1 MLLDHSDIQT
11 KEVLNWKGFN
21 LLHFAGS
28 ACSQKLRIFLNLKEI
43 DWISHH
49 IDLIKNEQ
57 FDSWYLGINPRGLVP
72 TLVHDGDVHIES
84 NEIMQYIESVNNNV
98 ILFPNDH
105 VDEIT
110 ESLEYEDSLHIDLR
124 ILTFRF
130 IVPHKLG
137 KKDLKLLDEKENF
150 KGTIQGDL
158 DRNKQKEIDFW
169 KQHYKNGITD
179 DQVIRS
185 ANNFI
190 VALDKLEKKLSES
203 KYILNDNLSILDV
216 AWFISINRII
226 ITGFPVKYNYPNIK
240 AWFQMLSSDKRFSRE
255 VKGNMPLF
263 IIKNTL
269 GLYNFFKKRRL
280 IDIVKF

>member
-1 MLLDHSDIQT
+1 MT
-11 KEVLNWKGFN
+11 
-21 LLHFAGS
+21 
-28 ACSQKLRIFLNLKEI
+28 
-43 DWISHH
+43 
-49 IDLIKNEQ
+49 KNEQ

-72 TLVHDGDVHIES
+72 TLINNGNVYIES
-84 NEIMQYIESVNNNV
+84 NDIMQYIESVNTDV
-98 ILFPNDH
+98 VLFPNEH
-105 VDEIT
+105 INEII

-124 ILTFRF
+124 TLTFRF

-179 DQVIRS
+179 DQVIKS

-190 VALDKLEKKLSES
+190 VALDKLEKKLCEN

-226 ITGFPVKYNYPNIK
+226 IAGFPVKYNYPNIK
-240 AWFQMLSSDKRFSRE
+240 AWFQMLSDDKRFSTE
-255 VKGNMPLF
+255 VKGNMPLL
-263 IIKNTL
+263 IMKNTL

>member
-21 LLHFAGS
+21 LLHFSGS

-49 IDLIKNEQ
+49 IDLTKNEQ

-72 TLVHDGDVHIES
+72 TLVHNGNVHIES
-84 NEIMQYIESVNNNV
+84 NDIMQYIESVNTDV
-98 ILFPNDH
+98 VLFPNEH
-105 VDEIT
+105 INEII

-124 ILTFRF
+124 TLTFRF

-179 DQVIRS
+179 NQVIKS

-190 VALDKLEKKLSES
+190 VALDKLEKKLCEN

-226 ITGFPVKYNYPNIK
+226 IAGFPVKYNYPNIK

-269 GLYNFFKKRRL
+269 SLYNFFKKRRL

>member
-49 IDLIKNEQ
+49 IDLTKNEQ

-72 TLVHDGDVHIES
+72 TLVHNGNVHIES
-84 NEIMQYIESVNNNV
+84 NDIMQYIESVNTDV
-98 ILFPNDH
+98 VLFPNEYIN
-105 VDEIT
+105 EII

-124 ILTFRF
+124 TLTFRF

-137 KKDLKLLDEKENF
+137 KKDLKVLDEKENF

-179 DQVIRS
+179 DQVIKS

-190 VALDKLEKKLSES
+190 VALDKLEKKLCEN
-203 KYILNDNLSILDV
+203 KYILNDNLSILDI

-226 ITGFPVKYNYPNIK
+226 IAGFPVKYNYPNIK

>member
-49 IDLIKNEQ
+49 IDLTKNEQ

-72 TLVHDGDVHIES
+72 TLVHNGNVHIES
-84 NEIMQYIESVNNNV
+84 NDIMQYIESVNTDV
-98 ILFPNDH
+98 VLFPNEYIN
-105 VDEIT
+105 EII

-124 ILTFRF
+124 TLTFRF

-137 KKDLKLLDEKENF
+137 KKDLKLLDKKENF

-179 DQVIRS
+179 DQVIKS

-190 VALDKLEKKLSES
+190 VALDKLEKKLCEN
-203 KYILNDNLSILDV
+203 KYILNNNLSILDI

-226 ITGFPVKYNYPNIK
+226 IAGFPVKYNYPNIK

>member
-11 KEVLNWKGFN
+11 KEVLKWKGFN

-28 ACSQKLRIFLNLKEI
+28 ACSQKLRIFLNIKEI

-49 IDLIKNEQ
+49 INLTKNEQ
-57 FDSWYLGINPRGLVP
+57 FDNWYLGINPKGLVP

-263 IIKNTL
+263 IIKNIL

>member
-49 IDLIKNEQ
+49 IDLTKNEQ

-72 TLVHDGDVHIES
+72 TLVHNGNVYIES
-84 NEIMQYIESVNNNV
+84 NDIMQYIESVNTDV
-98 ILFPNDH
+98 VLFPNEH
-105 VDEIT
+105 INEII

-124 ILTFRF
+124 TLTFRF

-137 KKDLKLLDEKENF
+137 KKDLNLLNEKENF
-150 KGTIQGDL
+150 KGTIQGDV
-158 DRNKQKEIDFW
+158 DKNKQKEIDFW
-169 KQHYKNGITD
+169 KQHYKNGITN
-179 DQVIRS
+179 DQVIKS
-185 ANNFI
+185 ANNFV
-190 VALDKLEKKLSES
+190 VALDKIEKKLCES
-203 KYILNDNLSILDV
+203 KYILNNRLSILDV

-226 ITGFPVKYNYPNIK
+226 IAGFPVKNNYPNINT
-240 AWFQMLSSDKRFSRE
+240 WFQILSSDKRFSKE
-255 VKGNMPLF
+255 VKGNIPL
-263 IIKNTL
+263 IILKNIL

>member
-49 IDLIKNEQ
+49 IDLTKNEQ

-72 TLVHDGDVHIES
+72 TLVHNGNVYIES
-84 NEIMQYIESVNNNV
+84 NDIMQYIESVNTDV
-98 ILFPNDH
+98 VLFPNEYIN
-105 VDEIT
+105 EII

-124 ILTFRF
+124 TLTFRF

-137 KKDLKLLDEKENF
+137 KKDLKLLDKKENF

-179 DQVIRS
+179 DQVIKS

-190 VALDKLEKKLSES
+190 VALDKLEKKLCEN
-203 KYILNDNLSILDV
+203 KYILNDNLSILDI

-226 ITGFPVKYNYPNIK
+226 IAGFPVKYNYPNIK

>member
-49 IDLIKNEQ
+49 IDLTKNEQ

-72 TLVHDGDVHIES
+72 TLVHNGNVHIES
-84 NEIMQYIESVNNNV
+84 NDIMQYIESVNTDV
-98 ILFPNDH
+98 VLFPNEH
-105 VDEIT
+105 INEII

-124 ILTFRF
+124 TLTFRF

-150 KGTIQGDL
+150 RGTIQGDL

-179 DQVIRS
+179 DQVIKS

-190 VALDKLEKKLSES
+190 VALDKLEKKLSEN

-226 ITGFPVKYNYPNIK
+226 IAGFPVKFNYPNIK

-255 VKGNMPLF
+255 VKDNIPLF

>member
-49 IDLIKNEQ
+49 IDLTKNEQ

-72 TLVHDGDVHIES
+72 TLVHNGNVHIES
-84 NEIMQYIESVNNNV
+84 NDIMQYIESVNTDV
-98 ILFPNDH
+98 VLFPNEH
-105 VDEIT
+105 INEII

-124 ILTFRF
+124 TLTFRF

-179 DQVIRS
+179 NQVIKS

-190 VALDKLEKKLSES
+190 VALDKLEKKLCEN

-226 ITGFPVKYNYPNIK
+226 IAGFPVKYNYPNIK

>member
-49 IDLIKNEQ
+49 IDLTKNEQ

-72 TLVHDGDVHIES
+72 TLVHNGNVYIES
-84 NEIMQYIESVNNNV
+84 NDIMQYIESVNTDV
-98 ILFPNDH
+98 VLFPNEYIN
-105 VDEIT
+105 EII

-124 ILTFRF
+124 TLTFRF

-179 DQVIRS
+179 DQVIKS

-190 VALDKLEKKLSES
+190 VALDKLEKKLCEN
-203 KYILNDNLSILDV
+203 KYILNDNLSILDI

-226 ITGFPVKYNYPNIK
+226 IAGFPVKYNYPNIK

>member
-49 IDLIKNEQ
+49 IDLTKNEQ

-72 TLVHDGDVHIES
+72 TLVHNGNVYIES
-84 NEIMQYIESVNNNV
+84 NDIMQYIESVNTDV
-98 ILFPNDH
+98 VLFPNEH
-105 VDEIT
+105 INEII

-124 ILTFRF
+124 TLTFRF

-150 KGTIQGDL
+150 KGTIQGDP

-179 DQVIRS
+179 DQVIKS

-190 VALDKLEKKLSES
+190 VALDKLEKKLCEN

-226 ITGFPVKYNYPNIK
+226 IAGFPVKYNYPNIK
-240 AWFQMLSSDKRFSRE
+240 AWFQMLSSDKRFSSE

>member
-49 IDLIKNEQ
+49 IDLTKNEQ

-72 TLVHDGDVHIES
+72 TLVHNGNVHIES
-84 NEIMQYIESVNNNV
+84 NDIMQYIESVNTDV
-98 ILFPNDH
+98 VLFPNEH
-105 VDEIT
+105 INEII

-124 ILTFRF
+124 TLTFRF

-179 DQVIRS
+179 DQVIKS

-190 VALDKLEKKLSES
+190 VALDKLEKKLCEN
-203 KYILNDNLSILDV
+203 KYILNDNLSILDI

-226 ITGFPVKYNYPNIK
+226 IAGFPVKYNYPNIK

>member
-49 IDLIKNEQ
+49 IDLTKNEQ

-72 TLVHDGDVHIES
+72 TLVHNGNVYIES
-84 NEIMQYIESVNNNV
+84 NDIMQYIESVNSNV
-98 ILFPNDH
+98 VLIPNEH
-105 VDEIT
+105 MDEIV
-110 ESLEYEDSLHIDLR
+110 ESLVYEDSLHIDLR
-124 ILTFRF
+124 TLTFRF

-137 KKDLKLLDEKENF
+137 KKDLKLLNEKENF
-150 KGTIQGDL
+150 KGTIQGDV
-158 DRNKQKEIDFW
+158 DKNKQKEIDFW
-169 KQHYKNGITD
+169 KQHYKNGITN
-179 DQVIRS
+179 DQVIKS
-185 ANNFI
+185 ANNFV
-190 VALDKLEKKLSES
+190 VALDKIEKKLCES
-203 KYILNDNLSILDV
+203 KYILNNRLSILDV

-226 ITGFPVKYNYPNIK
+226 IAGFPVKNNYPNINT
-240 AWFQMLSSDKRFSRE
+240 WFQILSSDKRFSKE
-255 VKGNMPLF
+255 VKGNIPL
-263 IIKNTL
+263 IILKNIL

>member
-49 IDLIKNEQ
+49 IDLTKNEQ

-72 TLVHDGDVHIES
+72 TLVHNGNVHIES
-84 NEIMQYIESVNNNV
+84 NDIMQYIESVNTDV
-98 ILFPNDH
+98 VLFPNEH
-105 VDEIT
+105 INEII

-124 ILTFRF
+124 TLTFRF

-179 DQVIRS
+179 DQVIKS

-190 VALDKLEKKLSES
+190 VALDKLEKKLSEN
-203 KYILNDNLSILDV
+203 KYILNNNLSILDV

-226 ITGFPVKYNYPNIK
+226 IAGFPVKFNYPNIK
-240 AWFQMLSSDKRFSRE
+240 AWFQMLSSDKRFSNE

>member
-49 IDLIKNEQ
+49 IDLTKNEQ

-84 NEIMQYIESVNNNV
+84 NDIMQYVESVNNNV
-98 ILFPNDH
+98 ILFPNNH
-105 VDEIT
+105 IGEII

-124 ILTFRF
+124 TLTFRF

-179 DQVIRS
+179 DQVIKS

>member
-49 IDLIKNEQ
+49 IDLTKNEQ

-72 TLVHDGDVHIES
+72 TLVHNGNVYIES
-84 NEIMQYIESVNNNV
+84 NDIMQYIESVNTDV
-98 ILFPNDH
+98 VLFPSEHIN
-105 VDEIT
+105 EII
-110 ESLEYEDSLHIDLR
+110 ESLEYEDNLHIDLR
-124 ILTFRF
+124 TLTFRF
-130 IVPHKLG
+130 IVPHKIG

-179 DQVIRS
+179 DQVIKS

-190 VALDKLEKKLSES
+190 VALDKLEKKLCEN

-226 ITGFPVKYNYPNIK
+226 IAGFPVKYNYPNIK
-240 AWFQMLSSDKRFSRE
+240 AWFQMLSSDKRFSSE

>member
-49 IDLIKNEQ
+49 IDLTKNEQ

-72 TLVHDGDVHIES
+72 TLVHNGNVHIES
-84 NEIMQYIESVNNNV
+84 NDIMQYIESVNTDV
-98 ILFPNDH
+98 VLFPNEYIN
-105 VDEIT
+105 EII

-124 ILTFRF
+124 TLTFRF

-150 KGTIQGDL
+150 KGTIQGDV
-158 DRNKQKEIDFW
+158 DKNKQKEIDFW

-179 DQVIRS
+179 DQVIKS

-190 VALDKLEKKLSES
+190 VALDKLEKKLCEN
-203 KYILNDNLSILDV
+203 KYILNDNLSILDI

-226 ITGFPVKYNYPNIK
+226 IAGFPVKYNYPNIK

-280 IDIVKF
+280 IDIFKF

>member
-72 TLVHDGDVHIES
+72 TLVHNGNVHIES
-84 NEIMQYIESVNNNV
+84 NDIMQYIESVNTDV
-98 ILFPNDH
+98 VLFPNEH
-105 VDEIT
+105 INEII

-124 ILTFRF
+124 TLTFRF

-179 DQVIRS
+179 DQVIKS

>member
-11 KEVLNWKGFN
+11 KEVLNWEGFN

-72 TLVHDGDVHIES
+72 TLVHNGNVHIES
-84 NEIMQYIESVNNNV
+84 NDIMQYIESVNTDV
-98 ILFPNDH
+98 VLFPNEH
-105 VDEIT
+105 INEII

-124 ILTFRF
+124 TLTFRF

-179 DQVIRS
+179 DQVIKS
-185 ANNFI
+185 PNNFI
-190 VALDKLEKKLSES
+190 VALDKLEKKLSEN

>member
-21 LLHFAGS
+21 LLHFSGS

-49 IDLIKNEQ
+49 IDLTKNEQ
-57 FDSWYLGINPRGLVP
+57 FDSWYLGINPKGLVP
-72 TLVHDGDVHIES
+72 TLVHNGNVHIES
-84 NEIMQYIESVNNNV
+84 NDIMQYIESVNTDV
-98 ILFPNDH
+98 VLFPNEH
-105 VDEIT
+105 INEII

-124 ILTFRF
+124 TLTFRF

-179 DQVIRS
+179 NQVIKS

-190 VALDKLEKKLSES
+190 VALDKLEKKLCEN

-226 ITGFPVKYNYPNIK
+226 IAGFPVKYNYPNIK

>member
-49 IDLIKNEQ
+49 IDLTKNEQ

-72 TLVHDGDVHIES
+72 TLVHNGNVYIES
-84 NEIMQYIESVNNNV
+84 NDIMQYIESVNTDV
-98 ILFPNDH
+98 VLFPNEH
-105 VDEIT
+105 INEII

-124 ILTFRF
+124 TLTFRF

-179 DQVIRS
+179 DQVIKS

-190 VALDKLEKKLSES
+190 VALDKLEKKLSEN

-226 ITGFPVKYNYPNIK
+226 IAGFPVKFNYPNIK

-255 VKGNMPLF
+255 VKDNIPLF

>member
-49 IDLIKNEQ
+49 IDLTKNEQ

-72 TLVHDGDVHIES
+72 TLVHNGNVHIES
-84 NEIMQYIESVNNNV
+84 NDIMQYIESVNTDV
-98 ILFPNDH
+98 VLFPNEH
-105 VDEIT
+105 INEII

-124 ILTFRF
+124 TLTFRF

-179 DQVIRS
+179 DQVIKS

-190 VALDKLEKKLSES
+190 VALDKLEKKLIEN
-203 KYILNDNLSILDV
+203 KYILNDSLSILDV

-226 ITGFPVKYNYPNIK
+226 IAGFPVKFNYPNIK

-255 VKGNMPLF
+255 IKGNIPLF

>member
-1 MLLDHSDIQT
+1 
-11 KEVLNWKGFN
+11 
-21 LLHFAGS
+21 
-28 ACSQKLRIFLNLKEI
+28 
-43 DWISHH
+43 
-49 IDLIKNEQ
+49 
-57 FDSWYLGINPRGLVP
+57 
-72 TLVHDGDVHIES
+72 
-84 NEIMQYIESVNNNV
+84 MQYIESVNNNV

>member
-49 IDLIKNEQ
+49 IDLTKNEQ

-72 TLVHDGDVHIES
+72 TLVHNGNVHIES
-84 NEIMQYIESVNNNV
+84 NDIMQYIESVNTDV
-98 ILFPNDH
+98 VLFPNEH
-105 VDEIT
+105 INEII

-124 ILTFRF
+124 TLTFRF

-179 DQVIRS
+179 DQVIKS
-185 ANNFI
+185 ANNFV
-190 VALDKLEKKLSES
+190 VALDKIEKKLCES
-203 KYILNDNLSILDV
+203 KYILNNRLSILDL

-226 ITGFPVKYNYPNIK
+226 IAGFPVKYNYPNIK

-263 IIKNTL
+263 IIKNIL

>member
-49 IDLIKNEQ
+49 IDLTKNEQ

-72 TLVHDGDVHIES
+72 TLVHNGNVYIES
-84 NEIMQYIESVNNNV
+84 NDIMQYIESVNTDV
-98 ILFPNDH
+98 VLFPNEH
-105 VDEIT
+105 INEII

-124 ILTFRF
+124 TLTFRF

-179 DQVIRS
+179 DQVIKS

-190 VALDKLEKKLSES
+190 VALDKLEKKLSEN

-226 ITGFPVKYNYPNIK
+226 IAGFPVKYNYPNIK

-255 VKGNMPLF
+255 VKDNIPLF

>member
-49 IDLIKNEQ
+49 IDLTKNEQ

-72 TLVHDGDVHIES
+72 TLVHNGNVYIES
-84 NEIMQYIESVNNNV
+84 NDIMQYIESVNTDV
-98 ILFPNDH
+98 VLFPNEYIN
-105 VDEIT
+105 EII

-124 ILTFRF
+124 TLTFRF

-137 KKDLKLLDEKENF
+137 KKDLKLLNEKENF
-150 KGTIQGDL
+150 KGTIQGDV
-158 DRNKQKEIDFW
+158 DKNKQKEIDFW
-169 KQHYKNGITD
+169 KQHYKNGITN
-179 DQVIRS
+179 DQVIKS
-185 ANNFI
+185 ANNFV
-190 VALDKLEKKLSES
+190 VALDKIEKKLCES
-203 KYILNDNLSILDV
+203 KYILNNRLSILDV

-226 ITGFPVKYNYPNIK
+226 IAGFPVKNNYPNINT
-240 AWFQMLSSDKRFSRE
+240 WFQLLSSDKRFSKE
-255 VKGNMPLF
+255 VKGNISLF
-263 IIKNTL
+263 IIKNIL

>member
-21 LLHFAGS
+21 LLHFSGS

-49 IDLIKNEQ
+49 IDLTKNEQ

-72 TLVHDGDVHIES
+72 TLVHNGNVHIES
-84 NEIMQYIESVNNNV
+84 NDIMQYIESVNTDV
-98 ILFPNDH
+98 VLFPNEH
-105 VDEIT
+105 INEII

-124 ILTFRF
+124 TLTFRF

-158 DRNKQKEIDFW
+158 DKNKQKEIDFW

-179 DQVIRS
+179 NQVIKS

-190 VALDKLEKKLSES
+190 VALDKLEKKLCEN

-226 ITGFPVKYNYPNIK
+226 IAGFPVKYNYPNIK

>member
-49 IDLIKNEQ
+49 IDLTKNEQ
-57 FDSWYLGINPRGLVP
+57 FDSWYMGINPRGLVP
-72 TLVHDGDVHIES
+72 ILIHNGNVYIES
-84 NEIMQYIESVNNNV
+84 NDIMQYIESVNTDV
-98 ILFPNDH
+98 VLFPNEH
-105 VDEIT
+105 INEII

-124 ILTFRF
+124 TLTFRF

-179 DQVIRS
+179 DQVIKS

-190 VALDKLEKKLSES
+190 VALDKLEKKLSEN
-203 KYILNDNLSILDV
+203 KYILNNNLSILDV

-226 ITGFPVKYNYPNIK
+226 IAGFPVKFNYPNIK
-240 AWFQMLSSDKRFSRE
+240 AWFQMLSSDKRFSNE

>member
-11 KEVLNWKGFN
+11 KEVLKWKGFN

-49 IDLIKNEQ
+49 IDLIKNKQ

-130 IVPHKLG
+130 IVPHKIG
-137 KKDLKLLDEKENF
+137 RKDLKLLKEKENF
-150 KGTIQGDL
+150 NGTIQGNL
-158 DRNKQKEIDFW
+158 DISKQKDIDFW

-179 DQVIRS
+179 DQVNKS
-185 ANNFI
+185 VNNFK
-190 VALDKLEKKLSES
+190 VALNLIEKKLCEN
-203 KYILNDNLSILDV
+203 KFILNNNLSILDV

-226 ITGFPVKYNYPNIK
+226 SAGFPVKNNYPKIF
-240 AWFQMLSSDKRFSRE
+240 AWFEILSSDKRFSKE
-255 VKGNMPLF
+255 VKSYIPLL
-263 IIKNTL
+263 IIKNIL
-269 GLYNFFKKRRL
+269 GVYNFFKKRRL

>member
-49 IDLIKNEQ
+49 IDLTKNEQ

-72 TLVHDGDVHIES
+72 TLVHNGNVHIES
-84 NEIMQYIESVNNNV
+84 NDIMQYIESVNADV
-98 ILFPNDH
+98 VLFPNEYIN
-105 VDEIT
+105 EII

-124 ILTFRF
+124 TLTFRF

-179 DQVIRS
+179 DQVIKS

-190 VALDKLEKKLSES
+190 VALDKLEKKLFEN

-226 ITGFPVKYNYPNIK
+226 IAGFPVKYNYPNIK
-240 AWFQMLSSDKRFSRE
+240 AWFQMLSDDKRFSTE

>member
-49 IDLIKNEQ
+49 IDLTKNEQ

-72 TLVHDGDVHIES
+72 TLVHNGNVHIES
-84 NEIMQYIESVNNNV
+84 NDIMQYIESVNTDV
-98 ILFPNDH
+98 VLFPNEYIN
-105 VDEIT
+105 EII

-124 ILTFRF
+124 TLTFRF

-150 KGTIQGDL
+150 KGTIQGDV
-158 DRNKQKEIDFW
+158 DKNKQKEIDFW

-179 DQVIRS
+179 DQVIKS

-190 VALDKLEKKLSES
+190 VALDKLEKKLCEN
-203 KYILNDNLSILDV
+203 KYILNDNLSILDI

-226 ITGFPVKYNYPNIK
+226 IAGFPVKYNYPNIK

>member
-49 IDLIKNEQ
+49 IDLTKNEQ

-72 TLVHDGDVHIES
+72 TLVHNGNVYIES
-84 NEIMQYIESVNNNV
+84 NDIMQYIESVNTDV
-98 ILFPNDH
+98 VLFPNEH
-105 VDEIT
+105 INEII

-124 ILTFRF
+124 TLTFRF

-179 DQVIRS
+179 DQVIKS

-190 VALDKLEKKLSES
+190 VALDKLEKKLCEN

-226 ITGFPVKYNYPNIK
+226 IAGFPVKYNYPNIK
-240 AWFQMLSSDKRFSRE
+240 AWFQMLSDDKRFSTE
-255 VKGNMPLF
+255 VKGNMPIF

>member
-49 IDLIKNEQ
+49 IDLTKNEQ

-72 TLVHDGDVHIES
+72 TLVHNGNVHIES
-84 NEIMQYIESVNNNV
+84 NDIMQYIESVNTDV
-98 ILFPNDH
+98 VLFPNEYIN
-105 VDEIT
+105 EII

-124 ILTFRF
+124 TLTFRF

-179 DQVIRS
+179 DQVIKS

-190 VALDKLEKKLSES
+190 VALDKLEKKLCEN
-203 KYILNDNLSILDV
+203 KYILNDNLSILDI

-226 ITGFPVKYNYPNIK
+226 IAGFPVKYNYPNIK

-263 IIKNTL
+263 IIKNIL

>member
-21 LLHFAGS
+21 LLHFTGS

-49 IDLIKNEQ
+49 IDLTKNEQ

-72 TLVHDGDVHIES
+72 TLVHNGNVYIES
-84 NEIMQYIESVNNNV
+84 NDIMQYIESVNTDV
-98 ILFPNDH
+98 VLFPNEH
-105 VDEIT
+105 INEII

-124 ILTFRF
+124 TLTFRF

-150 KGTIQGDL
+150 RGTIQGDL

-179 DQVIRS
+179 DQVIKS

-190 VALDKLEKKLSES
+190 VALDKLEKKLCEN

-226 ITGFPVKYNYPNIK
+226 IAGFPVKYNYPNIK
-240 AWFQMLSSDKRFSRE
+240 AWFQMLSSDKRFSSE

-263 IIKNTL
+263 MIKNTL

>member
-49 IDLIKNEQ
+49 IDLTKNEQ

-72 TLVHDGDVHIES
+72 TLVHNGNVHIES
-84 NEIMQYIESVNNNV
+84 NDIMQYIESVNTDV
-98 ILFPNDH
+98 VLFPNEH
-105 VDEIT
+105 INEII

-124 ILTFRF
+124 TLTFRF

-179 DQVIRS
+179 DQVIKS

-190 VALDKLEKKLSES
+190 VALDKLEKKLSEN

-226 ITGFPVKYNYPNIK
+226 IAGFPVKINYPNIK

-255 VKGNMPLF
+255 IKGNIPLF

>member
-49 IDLIKNEQ
+49 IDLTKNEQ

-72 TLVHDGDVHIES
+72 TLVHNGNVHIES
-84 NEIMQYIESVNNNV
+84 NDIMQYIESVNTDV
-98 ILFPNDH
+98 VLFPNEH
-105 VDEIT
+105 INEII

-124 ILTFRF
+124 TLTFRF

-179 DQVIRS
+179 DQVIKS

-190 VALDKLEKKLSES
+190 VALDKLEKKLCEN

-226 ITGFPVKYNYPNIK
+226 IAGFPVKFNYPNIK
-240 AWFQMLSSDKRFSRE
+240 AWFQMLSSDKRFSNE

>member
-11 KEVLNWKGFN
+11 KDVLNWKGFN
-21 LLHFAGS
+21 LLHFTGS

-49 IDLIKNEQ
+49 IDLTKNEQ

-72 TLVHDGDVHIES
+72 TLVHNGNVHIES
-84 NEIMQYIESVNNNV
+84 NDIMQYIESVNTDV
-98 ILFPNDH
+98 VLFPNEH
-105 VDEIT
+105 FNEII

-124 ILTFRF
+124 TLTFRF

-179 DQVIRS
+179 DQVIKS

-190 VALDKLEKKLSES
+190 VALDKLEKKLCEN

-226 ITGFPVKYNYPNIK
+226 IAGFPVKYNYPNIK
-240 AWFQMLSSDKRFSRE
+240 AWFQMLSSDKRFSSE